1 MKEISTKPY
10 LIRAIYEWCS
20 DCGHTPYLTV
30 KVDAQT
36 RVPQEF
42 VKNGEIILNI
52 SHDAT
57 NHLTLG
63 NDLIQFSARF
73 GGVSREI
80 SIPIDA
86 VQGIFARETTQG
98 LLFPGQIPSSDETSN
113 SGDKPVTIIP
123 PQAESPSPASP
134 PPASKKRRLQIIK

>member
-63 NDLIQFSARF
+63 NDLKIHALLVQHDAAAMAERA
-73 GGVSREI
+73 GG
-80 SIPIDA
+80 
-86 VQGIFARETTQG
+86 G
-98 LLFPGQIPSSDETSN
+98 
-113 SGDKPVTIIP
+113 
-123 PQAESPSPASP
+123 
-134 PPASKKRRLQIIK
+134 